1 MNIFCQLSFEKRM
14 TSFVWKENLTLNG
27 KKNCTQIVLE
37 TGYFENDLYT
47 TNIYGIL
54 QEIVLLFDIKMLLLP
69 IKNRCD
75 SLKK

>member
-1 MNIFCQLSFEKRM
+1 MNICCQLSFEKNTFLSEKGIFPQTERLYSK
-14 TSFVWKENLTLNG
+14 T
-27 KKNCTQIVLE
+27 VLE
-37 TGYFENDLYT
+37 TGYYENDLYT

-54 QEIVLLFDIKMLLLP
+54 QEIVVLFDIKMLLLP